1 MFSRHKASSSG
12 FFPPPAWVHAW
23 AAVPFPLVV
32 KASWTPSFLWL
43 LTLFHAF
50 SLINKYL
57 FYSSF
62 LCSHMGDGWY
72 GSIHSK
78 QKWRNVELYWLSSSN
93 EQGQAREQKKGS
105 ETWEVFNETFSWTT
119 SFLSIAHSNYGSPFI
134 WERET
139 VSFPLS
145 EMGKKGFPSDL
156 PSATFPYR
164 REMWAEPLTS
174 SWLPRWLS
182 LRSITKMQKTKKQ
195 ASKQT
200 LLNNEQT
207 PLLFYSC
214 LQEAM
219 L

>member
-1 MFSRHKASSSG
+1 MHGQQF
-12 FFPPPAWVHAW
+12 
-23 AAVPFPLVV
+23 PFPLMWRLPGPLHFFDF
-32 KASWTPSFLWL
+32 S
-43 LTLFHAF
+43 LFHAF
-50 SLINKYL
+50 SLLNKYL

-156 PSATFPYR
+156 SSATFPYR

-182 LRSITKMQKTKKQ
+182 LRSITKMQKNKQ
-195 ASKQT
+195 TNKPT